1 MMGYSASP
9 YFVTKDMIIIEKS
22 ARGDILDPSKF
33 SRWELVKLNLPEIYV
48 YNPSRPWVYT

>member
-22 ARGDILDPSKF
+22 ARGDILEPSKF